1 MDRQQQAGHTL
12 RLPDILDLTCAGPL
26 AESFRALRGVE
37 LAVDAA
43 RVQRVG
49 AQCAQVIMSAVA
61 TWKADEV
68 ALCVI
73 DPSPE
78 LSETF
83 SLLGIGLAEISTEE
97 EAAQ

>member
-1 MDRQQQAGHTL
+1 MDQKQTAGRTL
-12 RLPDILDLTCAGPL
+12 QLPDILDLTCAGPL

-61 TWKADEV
+61 TWKVDEV
-68 ALCVI
+68 ALCI
-73 DPSPE
+73 TDPSPE
-78 LSETF
+78 FSETF
-83 SLLGIGLAEISTEE
+83 SLLGLGLAEISTEE
-97 EAAQ
+97 AAQ

>member
-1 MDRQQQAGHTL
+1 MDRQQQASHTL
-12 RLPDILDLTCAGPL
+12 RLPEILDLTCAAPL

-43 RVQRVG
+43 GVQRVG

-68 ALCVI
+68 RH
-73 DPSPE
+73 E
-78 LSETF
+78 RQRTTGQQ
-83 SLLGIGLAEISTEE
+83 LLHHGDVAC
-97 EAAQ
+97 